1 MKIQRVREDEGEV
14 LYENE
19 TIDMFNDITKDNY
32 VPVQLLRNDLI
43 FTLSSSELLK
53 METLDH
59 LRFWSFVILKF
70 YLQFKNYVNK

>member
-59 LRFWSFVILKF
+59 LRF
-70 YLQFKNYVNK
+70 